1 MPLRLVEVYLPA
13 ARREQAL
20 GLFREQKPLELWE
33 SPLDGDRVLLRLLL
47 PVGATEQ
54 FIDLCETTF
63 GSLEGF
69 RLVLLPVEATLPAVE
84 AEKEEEAAA
93 PMPEK
98 KPFLPRISR
107 QEMLEEV
114 LHGTELSPLYVL
126 LVAFSAVVAAIGL
139 VRGDVAIIIGAM
151 VIAPFLG
158 PNVALALSTT
168 LADTELAVRAT
179 ISNIAGILLA
189 VGIGVAIGFMFGVSP
204 TLPQVGSRTHVGLG
218 DIALAIAAGSAG
230 VLSLT
235 AGVAAVLVGVMIA
248 VALLPPMVTFGML
261 LGSGNLGAAAGA
273 LLLTLTY
280 LIGINLAGVV
290 TFRLQGVRPAT
301 WWEAERA
308 KRSSRL
314 SIAAW
319 IALLVALSA
328 IILYA
333 PR

>member
-13 ARREQAL
+13 TKRDEAL
-20 GLFREQKPLELWE
+20 GLFRDLKPLDLWE
-33 SPLDGDRVLLRLLL
+33 IALDRDRILLKLLV
-47 PVGATEQ
+47 PVEATENL
-54 FIDLCETTF
+54 IDLCERSF
-63 GSLEGF
+63 RSAQGF

-84 AEKEEEAAA
+84 ETKKEEKAAA
-93 PMPEK
+93 PEK

-107 QEMLEEV
+107 QELLEEI

-126 LVAFSAVVAAIGL
+126 LVTLSAVVAAIGL

-168 LADTELAVRAT
+168 LADTKLAVRAAL
-179 ISNIAGILLA
+179 SNVVGVLLA
-189 VGIGVAIGFMFGVSP
+189 VGIGVAVGFAFGISP
-204 TLPQVGSRTHVGLG
+204 ALPQVAPRTHVGLG
-218 DIALAIAAGSAG
+218 DIVLALAAGGAG
-230 VLSLT
+230 VLALP

-248 VALLPPMVTFGML
+248 VALLPPIVTFGML
-261 LGSGNLGAAAGA
+261 LGSGHLAAASGA
-273 LLLTLTY
+273 LLLTVTY

-290 TFRLQGVRPAT
+290 TFRIQGVRPST

-308 KRSSRL
+308 RRSSRL